1 MKLRKKSDWYKPY
14 LMLAPGSLLFLC
26 FFIIPVVTTFVYG
39 FTDYDGFQQNLNF
52 VGLKNYINIFTK
64 DKYFWQSIKNNA
76 ILLVCY
82 NTLGLLISL
91 TLAIV
96 LNNIKGKGL
105 FRTFF
110 FLPVVMS
117 TVAIGYMWKYMYA
130 PADGVINTVIS
141 MINSNIPTIDFLG
154 NYKLA
159 LYSVIFVD
167 IWKGQG
173 NNMILLLAGL
183 QTISSDLYEAANID
197 GASMWQKIRYI
208 TLPLLSPQIS
218 LVVLL
223 TTIGCIKSFDLTYV
237 MTQGGPFHTT
247 ELMTIRIFSEA
258 FGSSSHYYGYASA
271 EATILFVIVM
281 IVSLIQMKMNKKGEL
296 G

>member
-1 MKLRKKSDWYKPY
+1 MMRKKNTFSYKPY
-14 LMLAPGSLLFLC
+14 LMLAPGSILFFI

-52 VGLKNYINIFTK
+52 VGFRNYVYLFTT
-64 DKYFWQSIKNNA
+64 DKYFWQSIKNNM
-76 ILLVCY
+76 ILTLCY
-82 NTLGLLISL
+82 NIFGLLISL
-91 TLAIV
+91 SLALL
-96 LNNIKGKGL
+96 LNNIKGKNI

-110 FLPVVMS
+110 FVPVVMS
-117 TVAIGYMWKYMYA
+117 TVAVGYMWKYMYA
-130 PADGVINTVIS
+130 PSNGVI
-141 MINSNIPTIDFLG
+141 SNILSLFGADAIDFLG
-154 NYKLA
+154 NYKIA
-159 LYSVIFVD
+159 LFSVIFVD

-183 QTISSDLYEAANID
+183 QTISNELYEAANID
-197 GASMWQKIRYI
+197 GANLWQKIRYI

-247 ELMTIRIFSEA
+247 ELMTIRIFDEA

-271 EATILFVIVM
+271 EATVLFIFVLI
-281 IVSLIQMKMNKKGEL
+281 ISLIQLKMNKKGEE
-296 G
+296 